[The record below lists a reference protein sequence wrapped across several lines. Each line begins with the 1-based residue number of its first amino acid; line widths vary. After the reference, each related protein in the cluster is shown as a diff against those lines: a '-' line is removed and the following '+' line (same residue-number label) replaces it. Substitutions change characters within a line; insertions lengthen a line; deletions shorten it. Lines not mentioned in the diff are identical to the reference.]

1 MSFVEETDPLWQE
14 IEGIV
19 RDEGLYLYDF
29 ERMTSAQLRVAIAAV
44 PNGEPHATD
53 SRAVSPE
60 AGTPDAANSEAADAE
75 AAEAQPK
82 RGVTSGDCSRIV
94 RRLMTFFKAEGHRWG
109 VIEEPE
115 IEVSS
120 PGLARHLRLPLH
132 FRGAVGEKVKVVCF
146 RATPVGAVITGTL
159 AACDGEQICIE
170 PLGATEQVT
179 VPLGEVKKAQVEF
192 SF

>member
-1 MSFVEETDPLWQE
+1 MSFVEESDPLWQE
-14 IEGIV
+14 IESIV

-29 ERMTSAQLRVAIAAV
+29 ERLTGAQLRVAIAAV
-44 PNGEPHATD
+44 PNGESHGVPQEVAPAED
-53 SRAVSPE
+53 DASP
-60 AGTPDAANSEAADAE
+60 A
-75 AAEAQPK
+75 K

-94 RRLMTFFKAEGHRWG
+94 RRLMTFFKAEGHKWG

-146 RATPVGAVITGTL
+146 RATAHGAVLTGTL

-170 PLGATEQVT
+170 PVGVSEQVC

>member
-14 IEGIV
+14 IESIV

-29 ERMTSAQLRVAIAAV
+29 ERLTGAQLRVAIAAV
-44 PNGEPHATD
+44 PNGEPHGKPGAEG
-53 SRAVSPE
+53 V
-60 AGTPDAANSEAADAE
+60 AADA
-75 AAEAQPK
+75 AAEGEQPK
-82 RGVTSGDCSRIV
+82 RGVTSGDCSRMV

-109 VIEEPE
+109 VVEEPE

-170 PLGATEQVT
+170 PVGVSEQVC

>member
-1 MSFVEETDPLWQE
+1 MSFVEESDPLWQE
-14 IEGIV
+14 IESIV
-19 RDEGLYLYDF
+19 RDEGLFLYDF
-29 ERMTSAQLRVAIAAV
+29 ERLTGAQLRVAIAAV
-44 PNGEPHATD
+44 PNGEPHGL
-53 SRAVSPE
+53 PQ
-60 AGTPDAANSEAADAE
+60 AE
-75 AAEAQPK
+75 ATPTEDGAVPVK

-94 RRLMTFFKAEGHRWG
+94 RRLMTFFKAEGHKWG

-146 RATPVGAVITGTL
+146 RATAHGAVLTGTL

-170 PLGATEQVT
+170 PNSSLGVGSSEAGVSEQVC

-192 SF
+192 TF

>member
-1 MSFVEETDPLWQE
+1 MSFVEESDPLWQE
-14 IEGIV
+14 IESIV

-29 ERMTSAQLRVAIAAV
+29 ERLTGAQLRVAIAAV
-44 PNGEPHATD
+44 PNGESHALPD
-53 SRAVSPE
+53 ASAVPE
-60 AGTPDAANSEAADAE
+60 AGAAGEESATPV
-75 AAEAQPK
+75 K

-94 RRLMTFFKAEGHRWG
+94 RRLMTFFKAEGHKWG

-146 RATPVGAVITGTL
+146 RATAHGAVLTGTL

-170 PLGATEQVT
+170 PTGTLGSGSSEQIC

-192 SF
+192 TF